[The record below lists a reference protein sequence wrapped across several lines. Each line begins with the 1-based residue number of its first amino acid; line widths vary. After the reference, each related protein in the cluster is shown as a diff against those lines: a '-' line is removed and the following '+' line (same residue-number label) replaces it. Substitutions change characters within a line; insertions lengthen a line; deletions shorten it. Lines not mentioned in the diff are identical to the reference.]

1 MIDRYGILDTLSQ
14 GEDREMSSENE
25 RVEKVAND
33 IRRAVGCCT
42 DNEGQYGH
50 GYCNAISA
58 LNELGKR
65 CDQLSQTLLMLLSVL
80 QDLKVAVY
88 IPC

>member
-42 DNEGQYGH
+42 DNEGQYGQRH
-50 GYCNAISA
+50 CDAISA
-58 LNELGKR
+58 LNELEKR
-65 CDQLSQTLLMLLSVL
+65 CERRIWR
-80 QDLKVAVY
+80 Y
-88 IPC
+88 ICD